1 MEFWVSVKE
10 CVGVCGFPQ
19 AESNARKKLEDLV
32 CGRSELRRKRAGT
45 KAFEY
50 HISVLPPEV
59 RAELLATRGLIETS
73 SGLIT
78 LPQEPERVAADDLD
92 RQRLWSAW
100 EKATGEQRLH
110 AERRTKAAA
119 LVAELMASGVG
130 NRKAITLAAKQL
142 QISEGTL
149 RNLYY
154 KVKDFSPD
162 LWGPVLLDRR
172 VREKRVTGRSA
183 EISDDAWQFFLGDY
197 LRNEAPF
204 FSKCYE
210 RLEIAAETHGWTI
223 PAERTLRR
231 KLEREVDPRIV
242 VATREGE
249 NALAQ
254 MHPSQQRTVAQLHAM
269 EWINGDGY
277 QHNVFVRWF
286 NGEIIRPKTWFWQD
300 VHSRKIV
307 GWRADVSENS
317 DSIRLSLMDTLKTY
331 GKPQHITIDNTRA
344 AANKWLSGG
353 VPNRYRFKVR
363 EDDPMGIIP
372 LLGIKLHWTGVIG
385 GKGWGQAKP
394 VERAFGVGGLGEYI
408 DKHPALAGAFA
419 GENVSSKPENYGS
432 RAVDVET
439 FMEIISEGVAMFNRK
454 TQRKTEMC
462 RGELS
467 FDQAFEQS
475 YSQAVIT
482 RLTEEQI
489 RQFMLPAESVRVKPT
504 GEFTMESGGSL
515 FGRKN
520 TYWSEQLV
528 SHRSRKITV
537 RFDPR
542 NLHSEVAC
550 YDLDGRFLCMA
561 ECRAAVAFGDTEAGR
576 EHNRARREM
585 MRSTKKAAKALNRMT
600 AIEVNDLLPK
610 TEHAELPE
618 RHVVERVFNMGNT
631 VRRVEEIQDTQTEND
646 VIFQTFVNKA
656 KQSQK

>member
-1 MEFWVSVKE
+1 MDFWVTAKE
-10 CVGVCGFPQ
+10 CVGICSFPN
-19 AESNARKKLEDLV
+19 AEKNVRKHLESFV
-32 CGRSELRRKRAGT
+32 SGRSELRRKRAGT

-59 RAELLATRGLIETS
+59 RAELLAARGLIETS

-78 LPQEPERVAADDLD
+78 LPQEPERVAADDLE

-119 LVAELMASGVG
+119 LVAELMASGIG

-154 KVKDFSPD
+154 KVKDHSPD

-172 VREKRVTGRSA
+172 VREKRQTGRTA
-183 EISDDAWQFFLGDY
+183 DISEDAWQFFLGDY

-204 FSKCYE
+204 FSKSYE
-210 RLEIAAETHGWTI
+210 RLEKAADAHGWII

-254 MHPSQQRTVAQLHAM
+254 MYPSQQRTVAYLHAM

-286 NGEIIRPKTWFWQD
+286 NGDIIRPKTWFWQD
-300 VHSRKIV
+300 VHSRKII
-307 GWRADVSENS
+307 GWRADLSENS
-317 DSIRLSLMDTLKTY
+317 DSIRLSLMDTIRAY
-331 GKPQHITIDNTRA
+331 GKPKHVTIDNTRA

-353 VPNRYRFKVR
+353 VPNRYRFKVKP
-363 EDDPMGIIP
+363 DDPMGIIP
-372 LLGIKLHWTGVIG
+372 LLGMKLHWTGVIG

-432 RAVDVET
+432 LAVDVDTFLET
-439 FMEIISEGVAMFNRK
+439 ISEGVAMFNAKAGRE
-454 TQRKTEMC
+454 TEMC
-462 RGELS
+462 RGNCPSTRRLS
-467 FDQAFEQS
+467 AATASQS
-475 YSQAVIT
+475 SPV
-482 RLTEEQI
+482 
-489 RQFMLPAESVRVKPT
+489 
-504 GEFTMESGGSL
+504 
-515 FGRKN
+515 
-520 TYWSEQLV
+520 
-528 SHRSRKITV
+528 
-537 RFDPR
+537 
-542 NLHSEVAC
+542 
-550 YDLDGRFLCMA
+550 
-561 ECRAAVAFGDTEAGR
+561 
-576 EHNRARREM
+576 
-585 MRSTKKAAKALNRMT
+585 
-600 AIEVNDLLPK
+600 
-610 TEHAELPE
+610 
-618 RHVVERVFNMGNT
+618 
-631 VRRVEEIQDTQTEND
+631 
-646 VIFQTFVNKA
+646 
-656 KQSQK
+656 

>member
-1 MEFWVSVKE
+1 MEWVCAIEVTGITGLPST
-10 CVGVCGFPQ
+10 
-19 AESNARKKLEDLV
+19 ARRTRDALEKLAI
-32 CGRSELRRKRAGT
+32 GRTELRRKRAGT

-59 RAELLATRGLIETS
+59 RAELLAGRGLIETS

-78 LPQEPERVAADDLD
+78 LPQEPERVAANDLE

-119 LVAELMASGVG
+119 LVAELMASGIG

-154 KVKDFSPD
+154 KVKDHSPD

-172 VREKRVTGRSA
+172 VREKRQTGRTA
-183 EISDDAWQFFLGDY
+183 DISEDAWQFFLGDY

-210 RLEIAAETHGWTI
+210 RLEKAADAHGWII

-231 KLEREVDPRIV
+231 KLEREVDARIV

-254 MHPSQQRTVAQLHAM
+254 MYPSQQRTVAYLHAM

-286 NGEIIRPKTWFWQD
+286 NGDIIRPKTWFWQD
-300 VHSRKIV
+300 VHSRKII
-307 GWRADVSENS
+307 GWRADLSENS
-317 DSIRLSLMDTLKTY
+317 DSIRLSLMDTIRTY
-331 GKPQHITIDNTRA
+331 GKPKHVTIDNTRA

-353 VPNRYRFKVR
+353 VPNRYRFKVKP
-363 EDDPMGIIP
+363 DDPMGIIP
-372 LLGIKLHWTGVIG
+372 LLGMKLHWTGVIG

-419 GENVSSKPENYGS
+419 GENVSAKPENYGS

-439 FMEIISEGVAMFNRK
+439 FLETISEGVAMFNAK
-454 TQRKTEMC
+454 TERETEMC

-467 FDQAFEQS
+467 FDQAFERS
-475 YSQAVIT
+475 YPCTAGVD
-482 RLTEEQI
+482 RY
-489 RQFMLPAESVRVKPT
+489 RQLNGDERCTGSVT
-504 GEFTMESGGSL
+504 
-515 FGRKN
+515 
-520 TYWSEQLV
+520 
-528 SHRSRKITV
+528 
-537 RFDPR
+537 
-542 NLHSEVAC
+542 
-550 YDLDGRFLCMA
+550 
-561 ECRAAVAFGDTEAGR
+561 
-576 EHNRARREM
+576 
-585 MRSTKKAAKALNRMT
+585 
-600 AIEVNDLLPK
+600 
-610 TEHAELPE
+610 
-618 RHVVERVFNMGNT
+618 
-631 VRRVEEIQDTQTEND
+631 
-646 VIFQTFVNKA
+646 
-656 KQSQK
+656 